1 MANQSPTPSPPS
13 VEGSPN
19 PGSSETEKLIGGD
32 GSDAKMDAANEFSG
46 KPLLREDQV
55 QNAVKF
61 LSHPKVRSS
70 PVVHRRS
77 FLEKKGLTKEEIDEA
92 FRRVPDPPSNAA
104 TGEAYTTGPAMQQKS
119 STTMQHQDL
128 VQTPQPA
135 AAPANIV
142 SVAPTQQL
150 PKFRWSHAL
159 LAAGVLAS
167 SGVGSAL
174 LFKKMV
180 VPRLKAW
187 IRKVVEEESESGEDK
202 PDSKLAEEAAEAAKT
217 AAAAAAAVAKASQ
230 ELLGTKSEER
240 KYFEAFMGALDVQVK
255 EMKSMGDAIRRLESR
270 RDEYK
275 LIQENIHSTNGN
287 GSVNNAWRTSQ
298 HVIIYDFSLKNLFLS
313 HVILSH
319 SCLLTVRSQSSPAFM
334 DSLYVPNHNSYTEV
348 YNAGLRLP
356 NPSFTKP
363 SLMIGLPWQAAQHS
377 QQRPSYSQQSHT
389 SDERLGSKTLE
400 SYGPSSGMTGNHYD
414 TPEPQ
419 GEERKQF
426 DERPQQRG
434 WVPPQP
440 PAVVLPEAADAIRRP
455 KPPVQK
461 QQSGDEQ
468 SVASSDD
475 GKEREMRTDSV
486 AEAENSGSMALS
498 TSQIEIEEEKS
509 AGIEIN

>member
-19 PGSSETEKLIGGD
+19 PGSETEKLIGGD
-32 GSDAKMDAANEFSG
+32 GSDAKMDAANEFLG

-104 TGEAYTTGPAMQQKS
+104 TGEAYTTAMQQKS

-167 SGVGSAL
+167 SGVGTAL

-202 PDSKLAEEAAEAAKT
+202 LDSKLAEEAAEAAKT
-217 AAAAAAAVAKASQ
+217 AAAAAATVAKASQ

-275 LIQENIHSTNGN
+275 LVQENIHSTNGN

-298 HVIIYDFSLKNLFLS
+298 HVKFGDTSNTNFGE
-313 HVILSH
+313 
-319 SCLLTVRSQSSPAFM
+319 VRSQSSPAFM
-334 DSLYVPNHNSYTEV
+334 DSLYVPNHNSYTE
-348 YNAGLRLP
+348 
-356 NPSFTKP
+356 
-363 SLMIGLPWQAAQHS
+363 PWQAAQHS

-389 SDERLGSKTLE
+389 SDERLGSKTVE

-419 GEERKQF
+419 WSKKSTKITEIETEGEERKQF

-498 TSQIEIEEEKS
+498 TSQIEIQEEKS

>member
-19 PGSSETEKLIGGD
+19 PGSETEKQIGGD
-32 GSDAKMDAANEFSG
+32 GSDAKMDAANEFLG

-104 TGEAYTTGPAMQQKS
+104 TGEAYTTAMQQKS
-119 STTMQHQDL
+119 STTVQHQDL

-167 SGVGSAL
+167 SGVGTAL

-202 PDSKLAEEAAEAAKT
+202 LDSKLAEEAAEAAKT
-217 AAAAAAAVAKASQ
+217 AATAAATVAKASQ

-298 HVIIYDFSLKNLFLS
+298 HVKFGDTSNTNFGE
-313 HVILSH
+313 
-319 SCLLTVRSQSSPAFM
+319 VRSQSSPAFM
-334 DSLYVPNHNSYTEV
+334 DSLYVPNHNSYTE
-348 YNAGLRLP
+348 
-356 NPSFTKP
+356 
-363 SLMIGLPWQAAQHS
+363 PWQAAQHS

-389 SDERLGSKTLE
+389 SDERLGSKTVE

-419 GEERKQF
+419 WSKKSTKITEIETEGEERKQF

-498 TSQIEIEEEKS
+498 TSQIEIQEEKS

>member
-19 PGSSETEKLIGGD
+19 PGSETEKLIGGD

-104 TGEAYTTGPAMQQKS
+104 TGEAYTTAMQQKS

-298 HVIIYDFSLKNLFLS
+298 HVKFGDTSNTNFGE
-313 HVILSH
+313 
-319 SCLLTVRSQSSPAFM
+319 VRSQSSPAFM
-334 DSLYVPNHNSYTEV
+334 DSLYVPNHNSYTE
-348 YNAGLRLP
+348 
-356 NPSFTKP
+356 
-363 SLMIGLPWQAAQHS
+363 PWQAAQHS

>member
-19 PGSSETEKLIGGD
+19 PGSETEKLIGGD

-298 HVIIYDFSLKNLFLS
+298 HVKFGDTSNTNFGE
-313 HVILSH
+313 
-319 SCLLTVRSQSSPAFM
+319 VRSQSSPAFM
-334 DSLYVPNHNSYTEV
+334 DSLYVPNHNSYTE
-348 YNAGLRLP
+348 
-356 NPSFTKP
+356 
-363 SLMIGLPWQAAQHS
+363 PWQAAQHS

>member
-1 MANQSPTPSPPS
+1 MACILLA
-13 VEGSPN
+13 G
-19 PGSSETEKLIGGD
+19 SETEKLTGGD
-32 GSDAKMDAANEFSG
+32 RSDAKMDAANEFLG

-135 AAPANIV
+135 AAPANVV
-142 SVAPTQQL
+142 SVASTQQL
-150 PKFRWSHAL
+150 PKFHWSHAL

-167 SGVGSAL
+167 SGVGTAL
-174 LFKKMV
+174 LLKKMV
-180 VPRLKAW
+180 VPRLKSW

-255 EMKSMGDAIRRLESR
+255 EMKSMGDAIRRLENR
-270 RDEYK
+270 RDEDK

-298 HVIIYDFSLKNLFLS
+298 HVKFGDTSNTNFGE
-313 HVILSH
+313 
-319 SCLLTVRSQSSPAFM
+319 VRSQSSPAFM
-334 DSLYVPNHNSYTEV
+334 DSLYVPNHNSYTE
-348 YNAGLRLP
+348 
-356 NPSFTKP
+356 
-363 SLMIGLPWQAAQHS
+363 PWQAAQHS
-377 QQRPSYSQQSHT
+377 QHRPPSYSQQSHT
-389 SDERLGSKTLE
+389 SDERLGSKTVE

-419 GEERKQF
+419 WSKKSTKITEIETEGEERKQF

-475 GKEREMRTDSV
+475 GKEREMRTDSI
-486 AEAENSGSMALS
+486 AEAGNSGSVALS
-498 TSQIEIEEEKS
+498 TSQIEIQEEKS

>member
-1 MANQSPTPSPPS
+1 MANQSPSPSPPS
-13 VEGSPN
+13 IEGSPT
-19 PGSSETEKLIGGD
+19 PGSETEKLTGGD
-32 GSDAKMDAANEFSG
+32 GSDAKMDAANEFLG

-92 FRRVPDPPSNAA
+92 FHRVPDPPSNAA
-104 TGEAYTTGPAMQQKS
+104 TGEAYTTGPAAMQQKS

-135 AAPANIV
+135 AAPANLV

-150 PKFRWSHAL
+150 PKFHWSHAL

-167 SGVGSAL
+167 SGVGTAL

-202 PDSKLAEEAAEAAKT
+202 LDSKLAEEAAEAAKT
-217 AAAAAAAVAKASQ
+217 AAAAAAVAKA
-230 ELLGTKSEER
+230 KR

-255 EMKSMGDAIRRLESR
+255 EMKSMG
-270 RDEYK
+270 
-275 LIQENIHSTNGN
+275 
-287 GSVNNAWRTSQ
+287 SVNNAWRTSQ
-298 HVIIYDFSLKNLFLS
+298 QVKFGGTSNTNFGD
-313 HVILSH
+313 
-319 SCLLTVRSQSSPAFM
+319 VRSQSSPAFM
-334 DSLYVPNHNSYTEV
+334 DSLYVPNPNSYTE
-348 YNAGLRLP
+348 
-356 NPSFTKP
+356 
-363 SLMIGLPWQAAQHS
+363 PWQAAQHS

-389 SDERLGSKTLE
+389 SDERL
-400 SYGPSSGMTGNHYD
+400 
-414 TPEPQ
+414 
-419 GEERKQF
+419 F
-426 DERPQQRG
+426 DERPQQRDG
-434 WVPPQP
+434 YHRSHQLLFCQKLQMPFGR
-440 PAVVLPEAADAIRRP
+440 L

-468 SVASSDD
+468 SVASSDV
-475 GKEREMRTDSV
+475 GKEMEMRTDSV
-486 AEAENSGSMALS
+486 AVAENSSQLFKRSS
-498 TSQIEIEEEKS
+498 TVL
-509 AGIEIN
+509 

>member
-19 PGSSETEKLIGGD
+19 PGSETEKLIGGD

-77 FLEKKGLTKEEIDEA
+77 FLEKKGLTNEEIDEA

-159 LAAGVLAS
+159 LAAGFLAS
-167 SGVGSAL
+167 SGVGTAL

-230 ELLGTKSEER
+230 ELLGAKSEER

-298 HVIIYDFSLKNLFLS
+298 HVKFGDTSNTNFGE
-313 HVILSH
+313 
-319 SCLLTVRSQSSPAFM
+319 VRSQSSPAFM
-334 DSLYVPNHNSYTEV
+334 DSLYVPNHNSYTE
-348 YNAGLRLP
+348 
-356 NPSFTKP
+356 
-363 SLMIGLPWQAAQHS
+363 PWQAAQHS

-400 SYGPSSGMTGNHYD
+400 SYGPSSGTTGNHYD

>member
-1 MANQSPTPSPPS
+1 MANQSPSPSPPS
-13 VEGSPN
+13 IEGSPT
-19 PGSSETEKLIGGD
+19 PGSETEKLTGGD
-32 GSDAKMDAANEFSG
+32 GSDAKMDAANEFLG

-92 FRRVPDPPSNAA
+92 FHRVPDPPSNAA
-104 TGEAYTTGPAMQQKS
+104 TGEAYTTGPGNISCYAAEIIYHHAAPRSGTNS
-119 STTMQHQDL
+119 STSSCSCQLSFQPSSCQSFIGLMHFLQQGCLLLQGL
-128 VQTPQPA
+128 V
-135 AAPANIV
+135 
-142 SVAPTQQL
+142 
-150 PKFRWSHAL
+150 
-159 LAAGVLAS
+159 
-167 SGVGSAL
+167 L
-174 LFKKMV
+174 LFFSSFSSCISILQKMV

-202 PDSKLAEEAAEAAKT
+202 LDSKLAEEAAEAAKT

-230 ELLGTKSEER
+230 ELLSTKSEER

-270 RDEYK
+270 RDEDK

-298 HVIIYDFSLKNLFLS
+298 QVKFGGTSNTNFGD
-313 HVILSH
+313 
-319 SCLLTVRSQSSPAFM
+319 VRSQSSPAFM
-334 DSLYVPNHNSYTEV
+334 DSLYVPNPNSYTE
-348 YNAGLRLP
+348 
-356 NPSFTKP
+356 
-363 SLMIGLPWQAAQHS
+363 PWQAAQHS

-389 SDERLGSKTLE
+389 SDERLGSKTEE
-400 SYGPSSGMTGNHYD
+400 SYGPSSGMTGNHSD
-414 TPEPQ
+414 TPELWWSKKSTKITEIETE

-468 SVASSDD
+468 SVASSDV
-475 GKEREMRTDSV
+475 GKEMEMRTDSV
-486 AEAENSGSMALS
+486 AVAENSGSMAFS
-498 TSQIEIEEEKS
+498 TSQIEIQEEKS
-509 AGIEIN
+509 AGVEIS

>member
-19 PGSSETEKLIGGD
+19 PGSETEKLIGGD

-77 FLEKKGLTKEEIDEA
+77 FLEKKGLTNEEIDEA

-104 TGEAYTTGPAMQQKS
+104 TGEAYTTAMQQKS

-159 LAAGVLAS
+159 LAAGFLAS
-167 SGVGSAL
+167 SGVGTAL

-230 ELLGTKSEER
+230 ELLGAKSEER

-298 HVIIYDFSLKNLFLS
+298 HVKFGDTSNTNFGE
-313 HVILSH
+313 
-319 SCLLTVRSQSSPAFM
+319 VRSQSSPAFM
-334 DSLYVPNHNSYTEV
+334 DSLYVPNHNSYTE
-348 YNAGLRLP
+348 
-356 NPSFTKP
+356 
-363 SLMIGLPWQAAQHS
+363 PWQAAQHS

-400 SYGPSSGMTGNHYD
+400 SYGPSSGTTGNHYD

>member
-19 PGSSETEKLIGGD
+19 PGSETEKLIGGD
-32 GSDAKMDAANEFSG
+32 GSDAKMDAANEFLGNPS
-46 KPLLREDQV
+46 LREDQV

-70 PVVHRRS
+70 SVVHRRS

-92 FRRVPDPPSNAA
+92 FRRVPDPPSTAA
-104 TGEAYTTGPAMQQKS
+104 TGEAYTRGPAMQQKS
-119 STTMQHQDL
+119 STTMQRQDL
-128 VQTPQPA
+128 VETPQPA
-135 AAPANIV
+135 AAPTNVV

-150 PKFRWSHAL
+150 PKFHWSHAL

-167 SGVGSAL
+167 SGVGTAL

-187 IRKVVEEESESGEDK
+187 IRKVVEEESESEEDK
-202 PDSKLAEEAAEAAKT
+202 PGSKLAEEAAEAAKT

-230 ELLGTKSEER
+230 ELLSTKSEER

-270 RDEYK
+270 RDEDN
-275 LIQENIHSTNGN
+275 LIQENIHSTNVN
-287 GSVNNAWRTSQ
+287 GLVNNAWRTS
-298 HVIIYDFSLKNLFLS
+298 HHAKFGGTSNTNFGE
-313 HVILSH
+313 
-319 SCLLTVRSQSSPAFM
+319 VRSQSSPAFM
-334 DSLYVPNHNSYTEV
+334 DSLFVPNHNSYTE
-348 YNAGLRLP
+348 
-356 NPSFTKP
+356 
-363 SLMIGLPWQAAQHS
+363 PWQAAAQQHS

-389 SDERLGSKTLE
+389 SDERLGSKTEE

-414 TPEPQ
+414 TREPWWSKKSTKITETETE
-419 GEERKQF
+419 GEERKQL
-426 DERPQQRG
+426 DERTQQRG

-440 PAVVLPEAADAIRRP
+440 PGVVLPEAADAIRRP

-475 GKEREMRTDSV
+475 GKEREMRIDSVV
-486 AEAENSGSMALS
+486 AEAENSGSMASS
-498 TSQIEIEEEKS
+498 TSQIEIQEEKS
-509 AGIEIN
+509 AGVEVS

>member
-19 PGSSETEKLIGGD
+19 PGSETEKLIGGD
-32 GSDAKMDAANEFSG
+32 GSDAKMDAANEFLG

-167 SGVGSAL
+167 SGVGTAL

-202 PDSKLAEEAAEAAKT
+202 LDSKLAEEAAEAAKT
-217 AAAAAAAVAKASQ
+217 AAAAAATVAKASQ

-275 LIQENIHSTNGN
+275 LVQENIHSTNGN

-298 HVIIYDFSLKNLFLS
+298 HVKFGDTSNTNFGE
-313 HVILSH
+313 
-319 SCLLTVRSQSSPAFM
+319 VRSQSSPAFM
-334 DSLYVPNHNSYTEV
+334 DSLYVPNHNSYTE
-348 YNAGLRLP
+348 
-356 NPSFTKP
+356 
-363 SLMIGLPWQAAQHS
+363 PWQAAQHS

-389 SDERLGSKTLE
+389 SDERLGSKTVE

-419 GEERKQF
+419 WSKKSTKITEIETEGEERKQF

-498 TSQIEIEEEKS
+498 TSQIEIQEEKS

>member
-19 PGSSETEKLIGGD
+19 PGSETEKQIGGD
-32 GSDAKMDAANEFSG
+32 GSDAKMDAANEFLG

-167 SGVGSAL
+167 SGVGTAL

-202 PDSKLAEEAAEAAKT
+202 LDSKLAEEAAEAAKT
-217 AAAAAAAVAKASQ
+217 AATAAATVAKASQ

-298 HVIIYDFSLKNLFLS
+298 HVKFGDTSNTNFGE
-313 HVILSH
+313 
-319 SCLLTVRSQSSPAFM
+319 VRSQSSPAFM
-334 DSLYVPNHNSYTEV
+334 DSLYVPNHNSYTE
-348 YNAGLRLP
+348 
-356 NPSFTKP
+356 
-363 SLMIGLPWQAAQHS
+363 PWQAAQHS

-389 SDERLGSKTLE
+389 SDERLGSKTVE

-419 GEERKQF
+419 WSKKSTKITEIETEGEERKQF

-498 TSQIEIEEEKS
+498 TSQIEIQEEKS

>member
-1 MANQSPTPSPPS
+1 MANQSPSPSPPS
-13 VEGSPN
+13 IEGSPT
-19 PGSSETEKLIGGD
+19 PGSETEKLTGGD
-32 GSDAKMDAANEFSG
+32 GSDAKMDAANEFLG

-92 FRRVPDPPSNAA
+92 FHRVPDPPSNAA
-104 TGEAYTTGPAMQQKS
+104 TGEAYTTGPAAMQQKS

-135 AAPANIV
+135 AAPANLV

-150 PKFRWSHAL
+150 PKFHWSHAL

-167 SGVGSAL
+167 SGVGTAL

-202 PDSKLAEEAAEAAKT
+202 LDSKLAEEAAEAAKT

-230 ELLGTKSEER
+230 ELLSTKSEER

-270 RDEYK
+270 RDEDK

-298 HVIIYDFSLKNLFLS
+298 QVKFGGTSNTNFGD
-313 HVILSH
+313 
-319 SCLLTVRSQSSPAFM
+319 VRSQSSPAFM
-334 DSLYVPNHNSYTEV
+334 DSLYVPNPNSYTE
-348 YNAGLRLP
+348 
-356 NPSFTKP
+356 
-363 SLMIGLPWQAAQHS
+363 PWQAAQHS

-389 SDERLGSKTLE
+389 SDERLGSKTE
-400 SYGPSSGMTGNHYD
+400 DSYGPSSGMTGNHSD
-414 TPEPQ
+414 TPELWWSKKSTKITEIETE

-468 SVASSDD
+468 SVASSDV
-475 GKEREMRTDSV
+475 GKEMEMRTDSV
-486 AEAENSGSMALS
+486 AVAENSGSMAFS
-498 TSQIEIEEEKS
+498 TSQIEIQEEKS
-509 AGIEIN
+509 AGVEIS

>member
-19 PGSSETEKLIGGD
+19 PGSETEKQIGGD
-32 GSDAKMDAANEFSG
+32 GSDAKMDAANEFLG

-119 STTMQHQDL
+119 STTVQHQDL

-167 SGVGSAL
+167 SGVGTAL

-202 PDSKLAEEAAEAAKT
+202 LDSKLAEEAAEAAKT
-217 AAAAAAAVAKASQ
+217 AATAAATVAKASQ

-298 HVIIYDFSLKNLFLS
+298 HVKFGDTSNTNFGE
-313 HVILSH
+313 
-319 SCLLTVRSQSSPAFM
+319 VRSQSSPAFM
-334 DSLYVPNHNSYTEV
+334 DSLYVPNHNSYTE
-348 YNAGLRLP
+348 
-356 NPSFTKP
+356 
-363 SLMIGLPWQAAQHS
+363 PWQAAQHS

-389 SDERLGSKTLE
+389 SDERLGSKTVE

-419 GEERKQF
+419 WSKKSTKITEIETEGEERKQF

-498 TSQIEIEEEKS
+498 TSQIEIQEEKS

>member
-19 PGSSETEKLIGGD
+19 PGSETEKLTGGD
-32 GSDAKMDAANEFSG
+32 RSDAKMDAANEFLG

-135 AAPANIV
+135 AAPANVV
-142 SVAPTQQL
+142 SVASTQQL
-150 PKFRWSHAL
+150 PKFHWSHAL
-159 LAAGVLAS
+159 LAAG
-167 SGVGSAL
+167 
-174 LFKKMV
+174 KMV
-180 VPRLKAW
+180 VPRLKSW
-187 IRKVVEEESESGEDK
+187 IRKVVEEEK
-202 PDSKLAEEAAEAAKT
+202 
-217 AAAAAAAVAKASQ
+217 
-230 ELLGTKSEER
+230 R

-255 EMKSMGDAIRRLESR
+255 EMKSMGDAIRRLENR
-270 RDEYK
+270 RDEDK

-298 HVIIYDFSLKNLFLS
+298 HVKFGDTSNTNFGE
-313 HVILSH
+313 
-319 SCLLTVRSQSSPAFM
+319 VRSQSSPAFM
-334 DSLYVPNHNSYTEV
+334 DSLYVPNHNSYTE
-348 YNAGLRLP
+348 
-356 NPSFTKP
+356 
-363 SLMIGLPWQAAQHS
+363 PWQAAQHS
-377 QQRPSYSQQSHT
+377 QHRPPSYSQQSHT
-389 SDERLGSKTLE
+389 SDERLGSKTVE

-419 GEERKQF
+419 WSKKSTKITEIETEGEERKQF

-475 GKEREMRTDSV
+475 GKEREMRTDSI
-486 AEAENSGSMALS
+486 AEAENSGSVALS
-498 TSQIEIEEEKS
+498 TSQIEIQEEKS

>member
-19 PGSSETEKLIGGD
+19 PGSETEKLIGGD

-77 FLEKKGLTKEEIDEA
+77 FLEKKGLTNEEIDEA

-167 SGVGSAL
+167 SGVGTAL

-202 PDSKLAEEAAEAAKT
+202 LDSKLAEEAAEAAKT
-217 AAAAAAAVAKASQ
+217 AAAAAATVAKASQ

-298 HVIIYDFSLKNLFLS
+298 HVKFGDTSNTNFGE
-313 HVILSH
+313 
-319 SCLLTVRSQSSPAFM
+319 VRSQSSPAFM
-334 DSLYVPNHNSYTEV
+334 DSLYVPNHNSYTE
-348 YNAGLRLP
+348 
-356 NPSFTKP
+356 
-363 SLMIGLPWQAAQHS
+363 PWQAAQHS

>member
-1 MANQSPTPSPPS
+1 MACILLA
-13 VEGSPN
+13 G
-19 PGSSETEKLIGGD
+19 SETEKQIGGD
-32 GSDAKMDAANEFSG
+32 GSDAKMDAANEFLG

-167 SGVGSAL
+167 SGVGTAL

-202 PDSKLAEEAAEAAKT
+202 LDSKLAEEAAEAAKT
-217 AAAAAAAVAKASQ
+217 AATAAATVAKASQ

-298 HVIIYDFSLKNLFLS
+298 HVKFGDTSNTNFGE
-313 HVILSH
+313 
-319 SCLLTVRSQSSPAFM
+319 VRSQSSPAFM
-334 DSLYVPNHNSYTEV
+334 DSLYVPNHNSYTE
-348 YNAGLRLP
+348 
-356 NPSFTKP
+356 
-363 SLMIGLPWQAAQHS
+363 PWQAAQHS

-419 GEERKQF
+419 WSKKSTKITEIETEGEERKQF

-498 TSQIEIEEEKS
+498 TSQIEIQEEKS

>member
-1 MANQSPTPSPPS
+1 MRASVFAAPKANFPDISSQSDIYTNISYPLSSISRVVAEDHPKRRREQTSTPAMANQSPSPSPPS
-13 VEGSPN
+13 IEGSPT
-19 PGSSETEKLIGGD
+19 PGSETEKLTGGD
-32 GSDAKMDAANEFSG
+32 GSDAKMDAANEFLG

-92 FRRVPDPPSNAA
+92 FHRVPDPPSNAA
-104 TGEAYTTGPAMQQKS
+104 TGEAYTTGP
-119 STTMQHQDL
+119 
-128 VQTPQPA
+128 
-135 AAPANIV
+135 
-142 SVAPTQQL
+142 
-150 PKFRWSHAL
+150 
-159 LAAGVLAS
+159 GVLAS
-167 SGVGSAL
+167 SGVGTAL

-202 PDSKLAEEAAEAAKT
+202 LDSKLAEEAAEAAKT

-230 ELLGTKSEER
+230 ELLSTKSEER

-270 RDEYK
+270 RDEDK

-298 HVIIYDFSLKNLFLS
+298 QVKFGGTSNTNFGD
-313 HVILSH
+313 
-319 SCLLTVRSQSSPAFM
+319 VRSQSSPAFM
-334 DSLYVPNHNSYTEV
+334 DSLYVPNPNSYTE
-348 YNAGLRLP
+348 
-356 NPSFTKP
+356 
-363 SLMIGLPWQAAQHS
+363 PWQAAQHS

-389 SDERLGSKTLE
+389 SDERLGSKTEE
-400 SYGPSSGMTGNHYD
+400 SYGPSSGMTGNHSD
-414 TPEPQ
+414 TPELWWSKKSTKITEIETE

-468 SVASSDD
+468 SVASSDV
-475 GKEREMRTDSV
+475 GKEMEMRTDSV
-486 AEAENSGSMALS
+486 AVAENSGSMAFS
-498 TSQIEIEEEKS
+498 TSQIEIQEEKS
-509 AGIEIN
+509 AGVEIS

>member
-13 VEGSPN
+13 IEGSPN
-19 PGSSETEKLIGGD
+19 PGSETEKLIGGD
-32 GSDAKMDAANEFSG
+32 GSDAKMDATNEFSG

-61 LSHPKVRSS
+61 LSHPKVKSS

-135 AAPANIV
+135 AAPANVV

-167 SGVGSAL
+167 SGVGTAL

-275 LIQENIHSTNGN
+275 LIQENIHSTNEN

-298 HVIIYDFSLKNLFLS
+298 HVKFGDTSNTNFGE
-313 HVILSH
+313 
-319 SCLLTVRSQSSPAFM
+319 VRSQSSPAFM
-334 DSLYVPNHNSYTEV
+334 DSLYVPNHNSYTE
-348 YNAGLRLP
+348 
-356 NPSFTKP
+356 
-363 SLMIGLPWQAAQHS
+363 PWQAAQHS

-389 SDERLGSKTLE
+389 SDERLGSKTVE

-419 GEERKQF
+419 WSKKSTKITEIETEGDERKQF

-498 TSQIEIEEEKS
+498 TSQIEIQEEKS